1 MLAYS
6 QSSVNFSLTVGKGQ
20 HFYHLIFLRFLSAA
34 FRETLIFKDVSWDS
48 IIFIPK
54 KEEGNPGETRGSEF
68 QEGKNDPE
76 QPSAVRS

>member
-1 MLAYS
+1 MAPWSTHYLGW
-6 QSSVNFSLTVGKGQ
+6 QDKKEKPIKK
-20 HFYHLIFLRFLSAA
+20 H
-34 FRETLIFKDVSWDS
+34 
-48 IIFIPK
+48 PK